1 MTNKNKIAVYPG
13 SFDPF
18 TLGHLDVVKRGSKI
32 FNKLIVAVAENNNK
46 NSLFKISERTEI
58 IKQVLEK
65 DLNTNNSN
73 NKVEVKSFSGLLVDF
88 VISEDAIVVL
98 RGLRA
103 LSDFDYE
110 FQMAGV
116 NARLSNKFETMFL
129 MSSENQQ
136 FVASRLVKEIHRLG
150 GDVSSFVPDLVFKRL
165 NNKN

>member
-1 MTNKNKIAVYPG
+1 MSNNNKIAVYPG

-18 TLGHLDVVKRGSKI
+18 TLGHLDVVRRGSKI
-32 FNKLIVAVAENNNK
+32 FNKLIVAVAENSSK
-46 NSLFKISERTEI
+46 NSLLNVHERTKIISDVLKKEQNI
-58 IKQVLEK
+58 IK
-65 DLNTNNSN
+65 
-73 NKVEVKSFSGLLVDF
+73 KVEVKSFSGLLVDF
-88 VISEDAIVVL
+88 VESENAVAVL

-136 FVASRLVKEIHRLG
+136 FAASRLVKEIHRLG
-150 GDVSSFVPDLVFKRL
+150 GDVSSFVPDLVNKSL
-165 NNKN
+165 NKKNI

>member
-65 DLNTNNSN
+65 DLNSNNSN

-88 VISEDAIVVL
+88 AISEDAIVVL

>member
-1 MTNKNKIAVYPG
+1 MTNNNKIAVYPG

-18 TLGHLDVVKRGSKI
+18 TLGHLDVVRRGSKI
-32 FNKLIVAVAENNNK
+32 FNKLIVAVAENNSK
-46 NSLFKISERTEI
+46 NSLFKVSERTQI
-58 IKQVLEK
+58 ISDVLKKEQ
-65 DLNTNNSN
+65 NIS

-88 VISEDAIVVL
+88 VESENAIVVL

-150 GDVSSFVPDLVFKRL
+150 GDVSSFVPDLVNKFL
-165 NNKN
+165 NKKNN

>member
-1 MTNKNKIAVYPG
+1 MSNNNKIAVYPG

-18 TLGHLDVVKRGSKI
+18 TLGHLDVVRRGSKI
-32 FNKLIVAVAENNNK
+32 FNKLIVAVAENNSK
-46 NSLFKISERTEI
+46 NSLFKVSERTQI
-58 IKQVLEK
+58 ISDVLKKEQ
-65 DLNTNNSN
+65 NIS

-88 VISEDAIVVL
+88 VESENAIVVI

>member
-65 DLNTNNSN
+65 DLNSN

-88 VISEDAIVVL
+88 AISEDAIVVL

>member
-65 DLNTNNSN
+65 DLNSN

-88 VISEDAIVVL
+88 VISEDAMVVL

>member
-65 DLNTNNSN
+65 DLNSN

>member
-32 FNKLIVAVAENNNK
+32 FNKLIVAVAVNNDK

-65 DLNTNNSN
+65 DLNIN

>member
-65 DLNTNNSN
+65 DLNSNNSN

-88 VISEDAIVVL
+88 VISEDAMVVL

>member
-1 MTNKNKIAVYPG
+1 MSNNNKIAVYPG

-18 TLGHLDVVKRGSKI
+18 TLGHLDVVRRGSKI
-32 FNKLIVAVAENNNK
+32 FNKLIVAVAENNSK
-46 NSLFKISERTEI
+46 NSLFKVSERTQI
-58 IKQVLEK
+58 ISDVLKKEQ
-65 DLNTNNSN
+65 NIS

-88 VISEDAIVVL
+88 VESENAIVVL

-129 MSSENQQ
+129 MSS
-136 FVASRLVKEIHRLG
+136 
-150 GDVSSFVPDLVFKRL
+150 
-165 NNKN
+165 

>member
-88 VISEDAIVVL
+88 AISEDAIVVL

>member
-165 NNKN
+165 NNIN

>member
-1 MTNKNKIAVYPG
+1 M
-13 SFDPF
+13 
-18 TLGHLDVVKRGSKI
+18 
-32 FNKLIVAVAENNNK
+32 
-46 NSLFKISERTEI
+46 
-58 IKQVLEK
+58 
-65 DLNTNNSN
+65 
-73 NKVEVKSFSGLLVDF
+73 
-88 VISEDAIVVL
+88 VVL

>member
-65 DLNTNNSN
+65 DLNSNNSN

>member
-1 MTNKNKIAVYPG
+1 MSNNNKIAVYPG

-18 TLGHLDVVKRGSKI
+18 TLGHLDVVRRGSKI
-32 FNKLIVAVAENNNK
+32 FNKLIVAVAENNSK
-46 NSLFKISERTEI
+46 NSLFQVAERTQI
-58 IKQVLEK
+58 ISDVLKKEE
-65 DLNTNNSN
+65 NISS
-73 NKVEVKSFSGLLVDF
+73 KVEVKSFSGLLVDF
-88 VISEDAIVVL
+88 VESENAIVVL

-150 GDVSSFVPDLVFKRL
+150 GDVSSFVPDLVNKFL
-165 NNKN
+165 NKKNN

>member
-1 MTNKNKIAVYPG
+1 MSNNNKIAVYPG

-18 TLGHLDVVKRGSKI
+18 TLGHLDVVRRGSKI
-32 FNKLIVAVAENNNK
+32 FNKLIVAVAENNSK
-46 NSLFKISERTEI
+46 NSLFQVTERTQI
-58 IKQVLEK
+58 ISDVLKKEE
-65 DLNTNNSN
+65 NISS
-73 NKVEVKSFSGLLVDF
+73 KVEVKSFSGLLVDF
-88 VISEDAIVVL
+88 VESENAIVVL

-150 GDVSSFVPDLVFKRL
+150 GDVSSFVPDLVNKFL
-165 NNKN
+165 NKKNN

>member
-1 MTNKNKIAVYPG
+1 MSNNNKIAVYPG

-18 TLGHLDVVKRGSKI
+18 TLGHLDVVRRGSKI
-32 FNKLIVAVAENNNK
+32 FNKLIVAVAENNSK
-46 NSLFKISERTEI
+46 NSLFKVSERTQI
-58 IKQVLEK
+58 ISDVLKKEQ
-65 DLNTNNSN
+65 NIS

-88 VISEDAIVVL
+88 VESENAIVVL

-150 GDVSSFVPDLVFKRL
+150 GDVSSFVPDLVNKFL
-165 NNKN
+165 NKKNN

>member
-1 MTNKNKIAVYPG
+1 MSNNNKIAVYPG

-18 TLGHLDVVKRGSKI
+18 TLGHLDVVRRGSKI
-32 FNKLIVAVAENNNK
+32 FNKLIVAVAENNSK
-46 NSLFKISERTEI
+46 NSLFHVAERTQI
-58 IKQVLEK
+58 ISDVLKKEENISSK
-65 DLNTNNSN
+65 L
-73 NKVEVKSFSGLLVDF
+73 EGKSFSGLLVDF
-88 VISEDAIVVL
+88 VESENAIVVI

-150 GDVSSFVPDLVFKRL
+150 GDVSSFVPDLVNKFL
-165 NNKN
+165 NKKNN

>member
-1 MTNKNKIAVYPG
+1 MSNNNKIAVYPG

-18 TLGHLDVVKRGSKI
+18 TLGHLDVVRRGSKI
-32 FNKLIVAVAENNNK
+32 FNKLIVAVAENNSK
-46 NSLFKISERTEI
+46 NSLFKVSERTQI
-58 IKQVLEK
+58 ISDVLKKEE
-65 DLNTNNSN
+65 NISS
-73 NKVEVKSFSGLLVDF
+73 KVEVKSFSGLLVDF
-88 VISEDAIVVL
+88 VESENAIVVL

-150 GDVSSFVPDLVFKRL
+150 GDVSSFVPDLVNKFL
-165 NNKN
+165 NKKNN

>member
-1 MTNKNKIAVYPG
+1 MSNNNKIAVYPG

-18 TLGHLDVVKRGSKI
+18 TLGHLDVVRRGSKI
-32 FNKLIVAVAENNNK
+32 FNKLIVAVAENNSK
-46 NSLFKISERTEI
+46 NSLFKVSERTQI
-58 IKQVLEK
+58 ISDVLKKEQ
-65 DLNTNNSN
+65 NFS

-88 VISEDAIVVL
+88 VESENAIVVL
-98 RGLRA
+98 RGVRA

-150 GDVSSFVPDLVFKRL
+150 GDVSSFVPDLVNKFL
-165 NNKN
+165 NKKNN